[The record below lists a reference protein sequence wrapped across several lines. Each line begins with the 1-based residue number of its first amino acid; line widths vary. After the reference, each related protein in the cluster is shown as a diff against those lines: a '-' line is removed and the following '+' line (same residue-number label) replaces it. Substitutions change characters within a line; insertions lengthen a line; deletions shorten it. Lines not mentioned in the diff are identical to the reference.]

1 MFLFRN
7 KVAPTDE
14 DENIDYETNVLVLGC
29 GPAGLGLLVRA
40 AREDKITSLLTR
52 TPTIVK
58 NEILLNEI
66 NNNKGKKKIKKNK
79 KKIYKKKKD
88 IEIRFFSEK

>member
-1 MFLFRN
+1 MSNNNMFLFRN

-66 NNNKGKKKIKKNK
+66 N
-79 KKIYKKKKD
+79 
-88 IEIRFFSEK
+88 IRRRYIRRKRMNMD